1 MVDKM
6 TRDEGHALLNRMLEG
21 QTFDYEQITAA
32 LIATGDLAGWRET
45 HLVGSLAAGMRSQ
58 GLVAPLEAA
67 PTGTW
72 NQVGECLVGADDREN
87 RENPRPW
94 CSAYV
99 AGRYEQGQK

>member
-1 MVDKM
+1 M
-6 TRDEGHALLNRMLEG
+6 TRNEGHALLNQIREG
-21 QTFDYEQITAA
+21 QTFEYEQITAA

-58 GLVAPLEAA
+58 GLVAPLENLQ
-67 PTGTW
+67 TGTRDK
-72 NQVGECLVGADDREN
+72 VGECLVGADNTEN

>member
-1 MVDKM
+1 M
-6 TRDEGHALLNRMLEG
+6 TRDQGNQLLDKIKEG

-58 GLVAPLEAA
+58 GMVAPIQELSA
-67 PTGTW
+67 GTR
-72 NQVGECLVGADDREN
+72 NTAGECLVGADDREN

-99 AGRYEQGQK
+99 AERYEQGKK

>member
-1 MVDKM
+1 M
-6 TRDEGHALLNRMLEG
+6 TRDQGHQLLNKLQEG
-21 QTFDYEQITAA
+21 QPFDFEHITAA

-58 GLVAPLEAA
+58 GLVAPVQDTPARE
-67 PTGTW
+67 GHEVCERVV
-72 NQVGECLVGADDREN
+72 VGHDREN